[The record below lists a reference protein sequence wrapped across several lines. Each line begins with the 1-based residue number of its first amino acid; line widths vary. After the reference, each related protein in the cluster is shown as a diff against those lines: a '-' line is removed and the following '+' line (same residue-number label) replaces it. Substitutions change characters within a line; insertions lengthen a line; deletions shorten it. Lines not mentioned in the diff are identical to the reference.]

1 MFPSSTMINVWLL
14 IGISILYISLLFG
27 IAWHGDRNQQPYRRA
42 GVRKLVYALSLA
54 VYFTSWTFYGA
65 VGRSTSE
72 GLGFLPIY
80 LGPLLLFIFGAP
92 LLKRILFIS
101 KRNNTTSIADFIAS
115 RYGKS
120 AQLAALIALFAV
132 MGTVPYIA
140 LQLKAIAMGFSVLTS
155 NMPHADLS
163 THGVWG
169 DTAWYITLV
178 LAVFT
183 ILFGTRHL
191 DATEHHRGMIQA
203 IAFES
208 VIKMVAFVAVGCFA
222 AFYLFGSPPQLFRH
236 ASDAGLLSTFSPSAI
251 NPLGFVTET
260 VVSMFAIVCLPR
272 QFHVMVVENLDYS
285 DFSMAR
291 WLMPVFLILAS
302 LFVVP
307 IALGG
312 LIAYGSNPSNSDVL
326 VLGLPLVNGV
336 EWLAVLAFLG
346 GGSAAAAMVI
356 VSSVACATM
365 VSNELVMP
373 ALLRVFKPRHLT
385 RRGSVSQLLLGIRRV
400 TIVLLLL
407 IAYGFYRI
415 AGHDYS
421 LTAFGLLSF
430 AAAAQ
435 FGPALLGGILWRH
448 GNHSGAF
455 WGLLAGFS
463 LWVYTLLLPALA
475 DTGWL
480 GSQFAVPSLLF
491 WDGRPAPH
499 MLAFNAQSITNGILW
514 SLGVNGFLYIV
525 ISLLTRQRIREKI
538 QIAAFFQDAQPRLD
552 QPEEVVRDGEV
563 TVADLQ
569 ALTDRFMG
577 RERAEELFRKFEQRH
592 AIRLSHPRQA
602 TPLLM
607 KYVEK
612 QLASVIGASTA
623 RVVLESTL
631 TGRDMQIEDVVS
643 IVDEASQVMTFSREL
658 LQSAIENIAL
668 GVAVVDAQQ
677 RLVAWNQRYLELFMY
692 PQGFVQVGRPITD
705 LIRYNLVTANLPARK
720 AEALIRE
727 RMRYMQDGIPN
738 AYERTRPDGTIL
750 QIQGSPVPGGGY
762 VTTFQDITTMRRT
775 EQALKETNTYLE
787 QRVKERTQELQVLNE
802 QMLKA
807 KSMAEQ
813 ANQSKTR
820 FLASASHDLLQPLNA
835 ARLFTAALAGRNL
848 EGDLGELVSHIDSSL
863 EAAEEIISTL
873 LDISK
878 LDAGAME
885 PQRSAFPI
893 GDLLRHLSA
902 EFQVIA
908 NEQGL
913 KLDTIPCSAWV
924 YSDSQLLRRVI
935 QNFLSNAIRYTSSGR
950 ILLGCRRLKGYLR
963 IEAWDTGPGIPQD
976 KLKQVFEEFRRLQQS
991 RDRKG
996 LGLGLAIVDRIS
1008 QVLDHPVQV
1017 RSWQGKG
1024 SVFSITVPLA
1034 QPEVVSGA
1042 VGTTRTKSRGV
1053 NKLKGLNV
1061 LCIDNEQRILEGMTA
1076 LLGNWQCEV
1085 TAARSLDDARERIN
1099 GWTPDIILADYQLDD
1114 DENGLDVM
1122 DNLRGEWD
1130 QDVPGILVTGLV
1142 SSEVK
1147 ADALKRGYQVLFKP
1161 VKPAALR
1168 AMVNKQLGKRA

>member
-1 MFPSSTMINVWLL
+1 MFPSSTIIDVWLL
-14 IGISILYISLLFG
+14 IGVSILYISLLFG
-27 IAWHGDRNQQPYRRA
+27 VAWHGDRNQQPYRRN
-42 GVRKLVYALSLA
+42 GTRRLVYALSIA

-65 VGRSTSE
+65 VGRSTGD

-80 LGPLLLFIFGAP
+80 LGPLLMFTLGGP
-92 LLKRILFIS
+92 LLKRIIFIS

-120 AQLAALIALFAV
+120 ASLAALIALFAV

-140 LQLKAIAMGFSVLTS
+140 LQLKAIAMGFSILTL
-155 NMPHADLS
+155 NMPHADLTS
-163 THGVWG
+163 SGVWG
-169 DTAWYITLV
+169 DTAWYIALV

-208 VIKMVAFVAVGCFA
+208 VVKMVAFVAVGCFA
-222 AFYLFGSPPQLFRH
+222 AFYLFGSPVQLFQR
-236 ASDAGLLSTFSPSAI
+236 ASDAGLLSTFSPHNI
-251 NPLGFVTET
+251 DPLGFITET

-272 QFHVMVVENLDYS
+272 QFHVMVVENLEYS
-285 DFSMAR
+285 DFNLAR
-291 WLMPVFLILAS
+291 WLMPVFMVLAS
-302 LFVVP
+302 VFVIP
-307 IALGG
+307 IALAG
-312 LIAYGSNPSNSDVL
+312 LIAYGSNPANADVL

-373 ALLRVFKPRHLT
+373 LLLRLFKPRHLS

-400 TIVLLLL
+400 TILLLLL
-407 IAYGFYRI
+407 ISYGFYRI
-415 AGHDYS
+415 AGADYS

-435 FGPALLGGILWRH
+435 FGPALVGGVIWRD
-448 GNHSGAF
+448 GNHTGAF

-463 LWVYTLLLPALA
+463 LWIYLLLLPALA

-480 GSQFAVPSLLF
+480 GSSFSIPALLPGNGTTPLVF
-491 WDGRPAPH
+491 DEHA
-499 MLAFNAQSITNGILW
+499 ITRGLLW
-514 SLGVNGFLYIV
+514 SLGLNCFIYVI

-569 ALTDRFMG
+569 ALTERFMG
-577 RERAEELFRKFEQRH
+577 REKADELFRLFEQRH
-592 AIRLSHPRQA
+592 AIRLSLTRQA

-607 KYVEK
+607 KFVEK

-677 RLVAWNQRYLELFMY
+677 RLVAWNQRYLDLFMY

-720 AEALIRE
+720 TEALIRE
-727 RMRYMQDGIPN
+727 RLRFMRDGIPN

-762 VTTFQDITTMRRT
+762 VTTFQDITSMRRT

-802 QMLKA
+802 QLLKA
-807 KSMAEQ
+807 KSVAEQ

-848 EGDLGELVSHIDSSL
+848 EGDLGDLVSHIDSSL

-893 GDLLRHLSA
+893 NDMLRHLSA

-908 NEQGL
+908 QEQGL
-913 KLDTIPCSAWV
+913 QLDTVPCSAWV
-924 YSDSQLLRRVI
+924 YSDSQLLRRVV

-976 KLKQVFEEFRRLQQS
+976 KLKQIFEEFRRLQHN
-991 RDRKG
+991 RDHKG

-1024 SVFSITVPLA
+1024 SVFCITVPLA
-1034 QPEVVSGA
+1034 QAEVPASSPESPRNK
-1042 VGTTRTKSRGV
+1042 TRGV

-1061 LCIDNEQRILEGMTA
+1061 LCIDNEERILEGMTA
-1076 LLGNWQCEV
+1076 LLGNWQCLV
-1085 TAARSLDDARERIN
+1085 RPAMSLDEARARTTDWI
-1099 GWTPDIILADYQLDD
+1099 PDIILADYQLDD

-1122 DNLRGEWD
+1122 DSLREEWGEN
-1130 QDVPGILVTGLV
+1130 VPGILVTGLV
-1142 SSEVK
+1142 SSEVR
-1147 ADALKRGYQVLFKP
+1147 AEAIERGYQVLFKP

-1168 AMVNKQLGKRA
+1168 AMVNKQLGKRS